1 MERAEV
7 GHSAWCRG
15 GHDRY
20 SPKGRRGQVRK
31 TYRRPGMIE
40 VSHAAAEVA
49 WRIESSTSG
58 AELLVAHEQRCLQEK
73 LNERM
78 FAQGKLAECQPL
90 APLRS
95 PDGPRSFSVGW
106 MRLVTTS
113 CWGIAPSG
121 WNGAVEK
128 TAAGWRLSSGH
139 GHEWDV
145 GTRSI
150 ESIPFLTWEKVSEW
164 MMA

>member
-1 MERAEV
+1 MINRRSLEV
-7 GHSAWCRG
+7 QGMV
-15 GHDRY
+15 
-20 SPKGRRGQVRK
+20 RGQVASPLGAMATLSGLGGLSGCPLEVVRALEGLGWNVQRLGTLHDVEDRLGK
-31 TYRRPGMIE
+31 PIDVQVLLGMIE

-95 PDGPRSFSVGW
+95 PDGPRSFSVG
-106 MRLVTTS
+106 
-113 CWGIAPSG
+113 
-121 WNGAVEK
+121 
-128 TAAGWRLSSGH
+128 
-139 GHEWDV
+139 
-145 GTRSI
+145 
-150 ESIPFLTWEKVSEW
+150 
-164 MMA
+164 